1 MATPRFVHPR
11 GTALN
16 SLKPLHAVA
25 LGLLL
30 LPLAM
35 GNDYVLHMLTLW
47 ALYSLLALSLNI
59 VVGFLGELS
68 FGHAAF
74 FGVGAYTS
82 ALLVMQWQWPLW
94 LAPLAGA
101 ALAAL
106 LGWLIGYVSLRIV
119 GPQFA
124 ILTLGFGAIV
134 LTITNYWVDVT
145 RGPMGLSQIPAFA
158 LPSWGLDFSLAAH
171 MYPLA
176 LLLLGVTLYGC
187 HVLQHSRQGR
197 AFVAVRENPELA
209 ASVGIHVFRTK
220 LLGFVV
226 ATALAGFTG
235 ALYAHYLRVITPDVM
250 SLTYMSAMLIMV
262 VIGGKGSLYGPVLGA
277 LLYTFLLEAL
287 RSTGAWRMVVFAA
300 LLIACV
306 VFLPGGLVSLWRQRK
321 AAAA

>member
-1 MATPRFVHPR
+1 MKGVNARHVVL
-11 GTALN
+11 AL
-16 SLKPLHAVA
+16 VA
-25 LGLLL
+25 LSPLGL
-30 LPLAM
+30 

-82 ALLVMQWQWPLW
+82 ALLVMQAHWPLW

-101 ALAAL
+101 LVAAL

-145 RGPMGLSQIPAFA
+145 RGPMGLSQIPGFA
-158 LPSWGLDFSLAAH
+158 VPSLGWDFSLASQ

-176 LLLLGVTLYGC
+176 LLLLALALYGC
-187 HVLQHSRQGR
+187 HALQHSRRGR

-209 ASVGIHVFRTK
+209 ASIGIDVFHTK
-220 LLGFVV
+220 LVGFVA
-226 ATALAGFTG
+226 ATAMAGFSG

-250 SLTYMSAMLIMV
+250 SLSYMSAMLIMV
-262 VIGGKGSLYGPVLGA
+262 VVGGKGSLWGPVVGA
-277 LLYTFLLEAL
+277 LLYTFMLEAL
-287 RSTGAWRMVVFAA
+287 RATGAWRMVVFAA
-300 LLIACV
+300 VLIVCV
-306 VFLPGGLVSLWRQRK
+306 VFLPGGLVSVWPGQRK
-321 AAAA
+321 ALRP

>member
-1 MATPRFVHPR
+1 
-11 GTALN
+11 
-16 SLKPLHAVA
+16 
-25 LGLLL
+25 
-30 LPLAM
+30 M

-47 ALYSLLALSLNI
+47 VLYSLLALSLNI

-82 ALLVMQWQWPLW
+82 ALLVMQWHWPLW

-101 ALAAL
+101 ALAGL

-158 LPSWGLDFSLAAH
+158 MPALGLDFSQAAH

-176 LLLLGVTLYGC
+176 LLLLGVVLYGC

-197 AFVAVRENPELA
+197 AFVAVRENSELA
-209 ASVGIHVFRTK
+209 ASVGIAVFRTK

-277 LLYTFLLEAL
+277 LLYTFMLEAL

-306 VFLPGGLVSLWRQRK
+306 VFLPGGLVSLWRRRK
-321 AAAA
+321 EAAA

>member
-11 GTALN
+11 GAAL
-16 SLKPLHAVA
+16 STLKPVHAV
-25 LGLLL
+25 LTGLLL

-82 ALLVMQWQWPLW
+82 ALLVMQWHWPLW

-101 ALAAL
+101 ALAGL

-145 RGPMGLSQIPAFA
+145 RGPMGLSQIPAFSM
-158 LPSWGLDFSLAAH
+158 PSWGLDFSLASH

-176 LLLLGVTLYGC
+176 LLLLGVVLYGC

-209 ASVGIHVFRTK
+209 ASVGIDVFRTK

-277 LLYTFLLEAL
+277 LLYTFMLEAL

-306 VFLPGGLVSLWRQRK
+306 VFLPGGLVSLWRRRK
-321 AAAA
+321 EAAA

>member
-1 MATPRFVHPR
+1 VSFFKPVQ
-11 GTALN
+11 AL
-16 SLKPLHAVA
+16 V
-25 LGLLL
+25 LGVLL

-82 ALLVMQWQWPLW
+82 SLLVMQLHWPMW
-94 LAPLAGA
+94 ITPLAA
-101 ALAAL
+101 AAMAAL

-145 RGPMGLSQIPAFA
+145 RGPMGLSQIPAFSLPA
-158 LPSWGLDFSLAAH
+158 LGLDFSHAIH

-176 LLLLGVTLYGC
+176 LLLLIVVLYGC

-197 AFVAVRENPELA
+197 AFIATRENRELA
-209 ASVGIHVFRTK
+209 AAIGINVFRTK
-220 LLGFVV
+220 LIGFVV

-235 ALYAHYLRVITPDVM
+235 ALYAHYLRVITPDLM
-250 SLTYMSAMLIMV
+250 SLSYMSAMLIMV

-287 RSTGAWRMVVFAA
+287 RSSGAWRMVVFAA

-306 VFLPGGLVSLWRQRK
+306 VFLPGGLVSLWRRRQG
-321 AAAA
+321 AVA

>member
-1 MATPRFVHPR
+1 
-11 GTALN
+11 
-16 SLKPLHAVA
+16 
-25 LGLLL
+25 
-30 LPLAM
+30 M

-82 ALLVMQWQWPLW
+82 ALLVMQWHWPLW

-145 RGPMGLSQIPAFA
+145 RGPMGLSQIPAFSM
-158 LPSWGLDFSLAAH
+158 PSWGLDFSLASH

-176 LLLLGVTLYGC
+176 LLLLGVVLYGC

-209 ASVGIHVFRTK
+209 ASVGIDVFRTK

-306 VFLPGGLVSLWRQRK
+306 VFLPGGLVSLWRRRK
-321 AAAA
+321 EATA